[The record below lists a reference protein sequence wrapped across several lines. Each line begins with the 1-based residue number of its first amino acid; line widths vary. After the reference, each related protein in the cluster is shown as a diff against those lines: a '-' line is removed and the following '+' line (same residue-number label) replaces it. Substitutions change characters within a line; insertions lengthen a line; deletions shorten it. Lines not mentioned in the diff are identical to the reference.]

1 MSSERQIAANRANG
15 ALSEGPVTPEG
26 KRRSSRNA
34 VKSGIYTNAV
44 LINGESP
51 ELYEETR
58 LHYFNRFKPADKVEE
73 HLVDQ
78 LVACRW
84 RMDRMAALEAASVD
98 HQMDCQQ
105 AEIDETFESIDPATR
120 AAIAFRSL
128 GDVTRALE
136 TFRRFE
142 SALARQYDRAYSHL
156 ESLQKRKFDNDPN
169 PKNEQ

>member
-15 ALSEGPVTPEG
+15 ALSEGPATPEG

-34 VKSGIYTNAV
+34 VKNGIYSRAV

-58 LHYFNRFKPADKVEE
+58 LQYLTRFQPADKVEE

-78 LVACRW
+78 LVACHW
-84 RMDRMAALEAASVD
+84 RMNRMATLESASLD
-98 HQMDCQQ
+98 LQMDSQQ
-105 AEIDETFESIDPATR
+105 TEIDADFESIDPATR
-120 AAIAFRSL
+120 AAIAFQSL
-128 GDVTRALE
+128 GEVTHALE
-136 TFRRFE
+136 TYRRFE
-142 SALARQYDRAYSHL
+142 STLARQYDRALRHL
-156 ESLQKRKFDNDPN
+156 ESLQKRKFENDPN

>member
-44 LINGESP
+44 LINGESS

-58 LHYFNRFKPADKVEE
+58 LHYLNRFKPADKFEE

-84 RMDRMAALEAASVD
+84 RMDRMATLESASLD
-98 HQMDCQQ
+98 HQRVRL
-105 AEIDETFESIDPATR
+105 F
-120 AAIAFRSL
+120 
-128 GDVTRALE
+128 
-136 TFRRFE
+136 
-142 SALARQYDRAYSHL
+142 
-156 ESLQKRKFDNDPN
+156 
-169 PKNEQ
+169 